1 MFVVMM
7 SPKIS
12 ITRNQVLLICKI
24 VLFLSLIV
32 FTVSMIDSITT
43 AVFVVLGVIGVGVFL
58 YTVYRT
64 YRFCNVPNT
73 NKVREYEIKN
83 VNGIDQ
89 VAV

>member
-1 MFVVMM
+1 MKSLKM
-7 SPKIS
+7 PIN
-12 ITRNQVLLICKI
+12 RNQVLLICKI
-24 VLFLSLIV
+24 LLFLGLIV
-32 FTVSMIDSITT
+32 FTVSMIDSIMT
-43 AVFVVLGVIGVGVFL
+43 AILVVLGVIGVGVFL

-64 YRFCNVPNT
+64 YRFCNVPDT